1 MGLMRRTVRASLIGL
16 FLAIPVGVVAET
28 PSDRNDDQGLRE
40 VLEIAQDVLFPNGA
54 KTRLSRW
61 AYAPVTLA
69 VNATPEEEELLR
81 DALRQFSMPLGGELQ
96 VTTSRTAAS
105 MPVFFLD
112 RFDQIL
118 DYTDVIANCL
128 GSGTMPELIQATV
141 DDIRAARTDLYV
153 APAEKQNVIGCAP
166 IVLSRDHPERH
177 RKLLMRGMAISFG
190 LRGTTGYES
199 VTTNNK
205 RDDRISQADGILLHI
220 AYHLAKPGMSWAE
233 VKVLIEQAWVHRN
246 GPASR

>member
-1 MGLMRRTVRASLIGL
+1 MITRRIMAV
-16 FLAIPVGVVAET
+16 LAIALAMMTSAPAPATSPTAE
-28 PSDRNDDQGLRE
+28 DQGLRE
-40 VLEIAQDVLFPNGA
+40 ILEIAEGVLFPNGPE
-54 KTRLSRW
+54 TGLSRW
-61 AYAPVTLA
+61 AFAPVTLA
-69 VNATPEEEELLR
+69 VNATPEEEELVR

-96 VTTSRTAAS
+96 VTANRRAAS

-118 DYTDVIANCL
+118 DHTDVLANCL
-128 GSGTMPELIQATV
+128 GSGTMPDLIQATL
-141 DDIRAARTDLYV
+141 DGIRSAKTDLYV

-190 LRGTTGYES
+190 LRGTTDYES

-205 RDDRISQADGILLHI
+205 RDDRISPADGILLHI
-220 AYHLAKPGMSWAE
+220 AYHLAKPGMTWAE
-233 VKVLIEQAWVHRN
+233 VKVLIERAWADRN

>member
-1 MGLMRRTVRASLIGL
+1 MGLLRRTIRASLVGL
-16 FLAIPVGVVAET
+16 FLAMPCGAFAED
-28 PSDRNDDQGLRE
+28 PSARNEDQGLRE
-40 VLEIAQDVLFPNGA
+40 VLEIAQSVLFPDGTKA
-54 KTRLSRW
+54 RLSRW
-61 AYAPVTLA
+61 AFAPVALA
-69 VNATPEEEELLR
+69 VNATPEEEELVR

-96 VTTSRTAAS
+96 VTASRTAAS
-105 MPVFFLD
+105 MPVFFFD

-118 DYTDVIANCL
+118 DHTDVIANCL
-128 GSGTMPELIQATV
+128 GSGTMPDLIQAVV
-141 DDIRAARTDLYV
+141 DGIRSAGNDLYV

-190 LRGTTGYES
+190 LRGTTDYES

-205 RDDRISQADGILLHI
+205 RDDRISPADGILLHI
-220 AYHLAKPGMSWAE
+220 AYHLAKPGMTWVE
-233 VKVLIEQAWVHRN
+233 VKVRIERAWADRN